1 MATLLNPLIIA
12 EYGTE
17 PAFVRS
23 NPATWIVDVD
33 FFVIPDCCSK
43 QSKRTLTVLIYAPTR
58 FRRGGQ
64 FQRAPGRNIN
74 LPI

>member
-12 EYGTE
+12 EYWTE

-23 NPATWIVDVD
+23 NPATRIVDVD
-33 FFVIPDCCSK
+33 FFVIPDCWSK

-58 FRRGGQ
+58 LRCGGQ
-64 FQRAPGRNIN
+64 FQRSQCRNIN